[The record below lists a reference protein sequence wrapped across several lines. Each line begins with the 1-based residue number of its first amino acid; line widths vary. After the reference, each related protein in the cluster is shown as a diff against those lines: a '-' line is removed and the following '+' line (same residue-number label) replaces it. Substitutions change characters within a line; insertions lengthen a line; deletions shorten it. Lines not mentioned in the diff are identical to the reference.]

1 MLKKQIITLGSAAL
15 GLTLLGASLLPRAP
29 QLIYNPSES
38 APIGWYRVYPNQKW
52 TIGDRVAAWLPNN
65 AHILAVERGYL
76 PADTPIL
83 KTVFAGPGTE
93 FCIQEGALSVD
104 RFEPF
109 SIQSTDSKM
118 RAMPVLSDGC
128 RRLKEREYLLLSD
141 SSATSFD
148 SRYFGPVTVGLII
161 GRVRFLGHDRS
172 LNMLDAREQGGTRGR
187 GAEGKIKEGGA
198 IRGITPCL
206 HINFYSAVSMSDALP
221 IPGNPNIHYSWKQ
234 RYFTDMHA
242 CARAELQ

>member
-29 QLIYNPSES
+29 QIIYNPSES

-52 TIGDRVAAWLPNN
+52 TIGDRVAARLPKN
-65 AHILAVERGYL
+65 AYILAVERGYL

-93 FCIQEGALSVD
+93 FCIHAGAFFLD

-109 SIQSTDSKM
+109 PIQSTDSKM

-141 SSATSFD
+141 SSPASFD
-148 SRYFGPVTVGLII
+148 SRYFGPVAADKII
-161 GRVRFLGHDRS
+161 GRVQYLGNIRS
-172 LNMLDAREQGGTRGR
+172 LNEPETREKGGARGT

-206 HINFYSAVSMSDALP
+206 HIKFYGAVTWSDALP
-221 IPGNPNIHYSWKQ
+221 FPGKANIHYSWEQ
-234 RYFTDMHA
+234 RHFTDMHA
-242 CARAELQ
+242 CARAEFQ